1 MQRKENEELL
11 RQMHEKPEETQEDWM
26 EKFTKPSQK
35 PQIVESPTMSPDAF
49 ARAFQSQSTPSAP
62 ALQPLPEPVRNAA
75 STVLDHHDMNAQKAT
90 MDKIASDIVAHG
102 VVTPHDENQS
112 LEPSTA
118 ITERTIRHESV
129 DLQPKVEPATNVP
142 LPSNPEPEDEFDL

>member
-1 MQRKENEELL
+1 
-11 RQMHEKPEETQEDWM
+11 
-26 EKFTKPSQK
+26 
-35 PQIVESPTMSPDAF
+35 MSPDAF

-129 DLQPKVEPATNVP
+129 DLQPKVEPTTNVP